1 MYWLG
6 LLRLTAPETM
16 ASSQSEDR
24 IQVYARVRPTL
35 ARERGEGQAVSG
47 ESRTISV
54 STYSAAQPLEF
65 NFDAVLPNTSSQE
78 DAFEL
83 LRPQLNS
90 ALAGYNVT
98 VFA

>member
-1 MYWLG
+1 MSS
-6 LLRLTAPETM
+6 
-16 ASSQSEDR
+16 ASNEDR

-47 ESRTISV
+47 DDRTISV
-54 STYSAAQPLEF
+54 ATYSAAQPLEF

-78 DAFEL
+78 DAFQL
-83 LRPQLNS
+83 LQPQLQS
-90 ALAGYNVT
+90 ALSGYNVT